1 MNEPVGCNLEGK
13 RGGGIVARV
22 GVKNEI
28 AIVRQTINK
37 TSFEQTRPSLTFF
50 SCRNEETG
58 LRREVV
64 LLDHHTAS

>member
-1 MNEPVGCNLEGK
+1 M
-13 RGGGIVARV
+13 ARV

-50 SCRNEETG
+50 SFRNEETG